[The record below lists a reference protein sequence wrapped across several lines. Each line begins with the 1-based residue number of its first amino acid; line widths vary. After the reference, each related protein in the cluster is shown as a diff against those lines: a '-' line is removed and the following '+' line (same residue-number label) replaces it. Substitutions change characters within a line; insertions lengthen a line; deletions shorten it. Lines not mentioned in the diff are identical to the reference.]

1 VTRSTPVGPAPVGP
15 APVGPAPARPKP
27 AFPTGLIALDLDG
40 TLIGEDL
47 VLGPRTI
54 AAIRAARERGI
65 AVSIVTG
72 RMTTSALPFAR
83 ELGLVDPIVAYQGA
97 LVRAMPP
104 PADDPRLGRIL
115 AHRPLAADAA
125 RDVIAWATSVGLE
138 PHVNHLER
146 FVIQRDDPRA
156 EDYSSFLGARAEIVD
171 DLRAWLRFP
180 ISKVISV
187 AAASDPIP
195 ESILA
200 EGRRLFAGRAAVT
213 ISHPRFLEF
222 LAPGVSKLV
231 GVRHLARRARL
242 PLGRVL
248 AVGDQFNDLEM
259 LAGVGHGAAM
269 PTAPSPVL
277 AAARYVA
284 PPLEEEGTAQL
295 IEMLALASPEIAA
308 RNASRL
314 AAAHRGSADSRNA
327 GAADGHAGT
336 ADGHAGSAEGHA
348 GSADDHAPDA
358 SNDERAATDLPDE
371 AVRAPI
377 GARHA

>member
-1 VTRSTPVGPAPVGP
+1 MSPAVTAPPRSAR
-15 APVGPAPARPKP
+15 PAPA
-27 AFPTGLIALDLDG
+27 FPIGLIALDLDG

-54 AAIRAARERGI
+54 AAIREARKRGV

-72 RMTTSALPFAR
+72 RMTTSALPYAR
-83 ELGLVDPIVAYQGA
+83 TLGLVDPLVAYQGA
-97 LVRAMPP
+97 LVRAMLPP
-104 PADDPRLGRIL
+104 ERDPHLGRIL
-115 AHRPLAADAA
+115 AHRPLAPDAA
-125 RDVIAWATSVGLE
+125 RAVIAWAKSVGLE

-156 EDYSSFLGARAEIVD
+156 EDYSSWLGARAEVVD

-200 EGRRLFAGRAAVT
+200 EGRRRFAGTAAVT

-231 GVRHLARRARL
+231 GVRHLARRAHV

-248 AVGDQFNDLEM
+248 AVGDQFNDIEM
-259 LAGVGHGAAM
+259 IAGVGHGAAM
-269 PTAPSPVL
+269 ASAPDPVR

-284 PPLEEEGTAQL
+284 KPVDEEGTAQL
-295 IEMLALASPEIAA
+295 IEELVLVSPEVAA
-308 RNASRL
+308 RNAERL
-314 AAAHRGSADSRNA
+314 AAAHASTDA
-327 GAADGHAGT
+327 GA
-336 ADGHAGSAEGHA
+336 E
-348 GSADDHAPDA
+348 P
-358 SNDERAATDLPDE
+358 AA
-371 AVRAPI
+371 
-377 GARHA
+377 